1 MALSI
6 LKGLLQGYVQSLFD
20 EGIVNDQ
27 FSQIHTLKSEEEPE
41 HVVQLIDKYFVDVE
55 TILSELTSKIDCPD
69 VDFSK
74 LSELAHKVDERSLS
88 IGAKH
93 VKLACVDLIESCD
106 QMNKEKGKDTSSA
119 QRLVMCSDMYT
130 RSFSRALIWIKN
142 EFSHTRNKLEAYA
155 QMERRIIRLKSK
167 QQSSAC
173 VPSSSLGC
181 LREVPEK

>member
-74 LSELAHKVDERSLS
+74 LSELVHKVDERSLS

-93 VKLACVDLIESCD
+93 VKLACADLIKSCD
-106 QMNKEKGKDTSSA
+106 QMNKEN
-119 QRLVMCSDMYT
+119 
-130 RSFSRALIWIKN
+130 FSRALIWIKN

-155 QMERRIIRLKSK
+155 QLFQEYSYCNRLVIKNFLHLLYVISFKEQVTHPFVNIEKICGSK
-167 QQSSAC
+167 D
-173 VPSSSLGC
+173 
-181 LREVPEK
+181 